1 MGKKRGLV
9 EAEEAAAVPP
19 HHQQQHPCDDKL
31 KATTTSEVGE
41 ANADPPVTA
50 TQAVAEIDDLFAGLS
65 RHKQTVAA
73 AAAAAAA
80 AEIKKKKKEQEL
92 KQKNSEREAREGR
105 EGQRYDPKRDD
116 PDVRPWKRD
125 SSGMP
130 IYDPDSMRMMRKQ
143 QQHDDLAEEQ
153 QLQQKSGV
161 LPRLGRIVKMTI
173 FPSIVT
179 ALGMAVQPA
188 HAYRDMRMSPET
200 RIVAAILGR
209 FIIPIG
215 LCLYFAV
222 NRKRMAREE
231 ATRVKAA
238 LDKEQQK
245 KEAYLAEMKE
255 QGFNLG
261 SVGGSLTKEEEDM
274 ISRVEEGTQL
284 MVTEKAAWVK
294 LLQRAQYSRDVVD
307 GKAQPNAEIA
317 IMTKKELKRVVNA
330 NKTVK
335 AAGFK
340 SE

>member
-19 HHQQQHPCDDKL
+19 HHQQQHPCDDKVKGDTNIKRQEAKDAGELKKKKKIKKLKL

-130 IYDPDSMRMMRKQ
+130 IYDPDSMRVGKGGGTSLCPF
-143 QQHDDLAEEQ
+143 DCNCCFGP
-153 QLQQKSGV
+153 K
-161 LPRLGRIVKMTI
+161 
-173 FPSIVT
+173 
-179 ALGMAVQPA
+179 
-188 HAYRDMRMSPET
+188 
-200 RIVAAILGR
+200 IL
-209 FIIPIG
+209 
-215 LCLYFAV
+215 
-222 NRKRMAREE
+222 
-231 ATRVKAA
+231 
-238 LDKEQQK
+238 LD
-245 KEAYLAEMKE
+245 
-255 QGFNLG
+255 
-261 SVGGSLTKEEEDM
+261 
-274 ISRVEEGTQL
+274 
-284 MVTEKAAWVK
+284 
-294 LLQRAQYSRDVVD
+294 
-307 GKAQPNAEIA
+307 
-317 IMTKKELKRVVNA
+317 
-330 NKTVK
+330 
-335 AAGFK
+335 
-340 SE
+340 

>member
-1 MGKKRGLV
+1 M
-9 EAEEAAAVPP
+9 AAARSLTCLVLSSASCLLVLLSLLLPQSTVTFFLLP
-19 HHQQQHPCDDKL
+19 NGHSTISISSTRIRAQTRSVV
-31 KATTTSEVGE
+31 ATSS
-41 ANADPPVTA
+41 PSSP
-50 TQAVAEIDDLFAGLS
+50 LF
-65 RHKQTVAA
+65 
-73 AAAAAAA
+73 
-80 AEIKKKKKEQEL
+80 
-92 KQKNSEREAREGR
+92 
-105 EGQRYDPKRDD
+105 
-116 PDVRPWKRD
+116 
-125 SSGMP
+125 SSSSFSSSTCFP
-130 IYDPDSMRMMRKQ
+130 QMMRKQ

>member
-1 MGKKRGLV
+1 M
-9 EAEEAAAVPP
+9 AAARSL
-19 HHQQQHPCDDKL
+19 PCL
-31 KATTTSEVGE
+31 V
-41 ANADPPVTA
+41 
-50 TQAVAEIDDLFAGLS
+50 LS
-65 RHKQTVAA
+65 SASCLVLLSLLLPQSTVAFFLLPKGHSP
-73 AAAAAAA
+73 
-80 AEIKKKKKEQEL
+80 I
-92 KQKNSEREAREGR
+92 SSSSTRIRARTHS
-105 EGQRYDPKRDD
+105 
-116 PDVRPWKRD
+116 VVVT
-125 SSGMP
+125 SSP
-130 IYDPDSMRMMRKQ
+130 SSPLFSSSSFSSSTCFPQMMRKQ

-161 LPRLGRIVKMTI
+161 LLRLGRIVRMTI
-173 FPSIVT
+173 FPSIVA